1 MSGRGKGGKGLG
13 KGGAKRHRKVLRDN
27 IQGITKP
34 AIRRLARR
42 GGVKRISG
50 LIYEETRGVLKVF
63 LENVIRDAVTY
74 TEHARRKTVT
84 ALDVVYALK
93 RQGRTL
99 YGFGVVGLETLRR
112 HAHGLDDCGSN
123 VAGSLCFWDGFC
135 PVLLSA
141 SQFFE
146 VYQGGPAL
154 ATDSREMSAKNIGRL
169 FLPLRLDHPGLR
181 LLNMDPPVFTVTDF
195 VPQAVCQQLM
205 AAATASGRMQRS
217 GLGGD
222 ANSGGPASA
231 TEQARTSS
239 TLVLDRAALD
249 AFPELQAALDAILL
263 TASRLLDLQAL
274 GQDSTSLQRALFT
287 KPTREGQLV
296 PEIPQGYQRRATLLL
311 YLNDVSA
318 GGATRFDHVQLEV
331 QPRQGTALLFFPAF
345 AGGTPDARTL
355 HTAVDAVDEKWV
367 FQLWLTSGLPP
378 PPTQAKGEKA
388 AVPVW
393 VSGRNQGQAAKPKK
407 KRK

>member
-1 MSGRGKGGKGLG
+1 
-13 KGGAKRHRKVLRDN
+13 
-27 IQGITKP
+27 
-34 AIRRLARR
+34 
-42 GGVKRISG
+42 
-50 LIYEETRGVLKVF
+50 
-63 LENVIRDAVTY
+63 
-74 TEHARRKTVT
+74 
-84 ALDVVYALK
+84 
-93 RQGRTL
+93 
-99 YGFGVVGLETLRR
+99 
-112 HAHGLDDCGSN
+112 
-123 VAGSLCFWDGFC
+123 
-135 PVLLSA
+135 
-141 SQFFE
+141 
-146 VYQGGPAL
+146 
-154 ATDSREMSAKNIGRL
+154 MSAKSIGRL

-181 LLNMDPPVFTVTDF
+181 LLNMEPPVFTVTDF
-195 VPQAVCQQLM
+195 VPQAVCQKLM

-222 ANSGGPASA
+222 ANSGGPAA
-231 TEQARTSS
+231 AAEQARTSS

-263 TASRLLDLQAL
+263 AASRLLDLQAL

-296 PEIPQGYQRRATLLL
+296 PEIPQVAHYQPGQHFKAHQDAFPAAEAIRKGYQRRATLLL
-311 YLNDVSA
+311 YLNDVAA